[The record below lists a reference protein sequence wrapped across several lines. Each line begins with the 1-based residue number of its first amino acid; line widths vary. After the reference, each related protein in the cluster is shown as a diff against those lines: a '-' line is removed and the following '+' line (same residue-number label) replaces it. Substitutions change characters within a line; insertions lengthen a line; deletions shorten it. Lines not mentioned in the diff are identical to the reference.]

1 MLRPTLARDSQ
12 RPFKSASY
20 ILSHLSG
27 RGSCIIEKWKSDGVD
42 QISPQSSTIPMYSCI
57 YRVYTSI
64 CRWVYC
70 TVLFIESM
78 ASVCAQAPPHSE
90 GIHEFLPRRVKA
102 AFPPRCSQAWCLS
115 LHSTIFYLQPHIFAV
130 HNAMYIQM
138 YMTSFQ
144 VCQRYA
150 QPCPPIRQLFWPH
163 LQPSFRLWF
172 EAQQEAKGCSILAFF
187 CLR

>member
-1 MLRPTLARDSQ
+1 MLRPTLARDCQ
-12 RPFKSASY
+12 RPFKNACY
-20 ILSHLSG
+20 VLSHLSG
-27 RGSCIIEKWKSDGVD
+27 RGSCIIEKWNSDGVD
-42 QISPQSSTIPMYSCI
+42 QISPQSSTIPIYSCI

-130 HNAMYIQM
+130 HNVHSNVHDIISGRYVK
-138 YMTSFQ
+138 YMPSLALQFDSSFGLIFSLHSL
-144 VCQRYA
+144 VAWSTAR
-150 QPCPPIRQLFWPH
+150 
-163 LQPSFRLWF
+163 S
-172 EAQQEAKGCSILAFF
+172 
-187 CLR
+187 